1 MKKTLAA
8 ILALVLM
15 LTAVPCALAD
25 WGTGSGTYSVTGS
38 TNLFSAS
45 KAQLDNIN
53 LAVGKLS
60 SFDIGYG
67 AAFSFNAAVGPR
79 TAENGYKNGVNG
91 RGVSVRGGGVG
102 QVASTLYMAL
112 KQLDGISFTSRKT
125 YGSAFTGSYVASS
138 DDAVVVD
145 YNNHVDLSFVNYEG
159 DLHIEMW
166 VSTYYVSCS
175 ITVNPK
181 GSGDIGIQI
190 GYAEIPLIG
199 TSTLKNN
206 VALAASAING
216 TSLSYYETFSFNQVV
231 GPRTAVYG
239 YGDAINGRGVRV
251 TGGGVAQVA
260 SVIYLATKNLSNI
273 KITSLST
280 YGSNYNQNYVQNE
293 NDAVVTDYN
302 NNTDFC
308 FVYRGYGTLTLMTY
322 VNTYGNKLICEV
334 YENTGW

>member
-1 MKKTLAA
+1 MKKLVAML
-8 ILALVLM
+8 LALVM
-15 LTAVPCALAD
+15 VLTAFSCALAD
-25 WGTGSGTYSVTGS
+25 WGTGTGTYSVTGN

-45 KAQLDNIN
+45 KAQISNIN
-53 LAVGKLS
+53 LAVSKLS
-60 SFDIGYG
+60 SFDVSYG
-67 AAFSFNAAVGPR
+67 TAFSFNAAVGPR

-102 QVASTLYMAL
+102 QVAATLYMAL
-112 KQLDGISFTSRKT
+112 KQLDGISFTSLKT
-125 YGSAFTGSYVASS
+125 YGKTYTGSYVASG
-138 DDAVVVD
+138 DEAVVVD

-181 GSGDIGIQI
+181 GSGNIGTQI
-190 GYAEIPLIG
+190 GYAEIPLVG

-216 TSLSYYETFSFNQVV
+216 TSLDYYETFSFNQIV

-239 YGDAINGRGVRV
+239 YGDAVNGRGVRV

-260 SVIYLATKNLSNI
+260 SAVYMATKNLSNI
-273 KITSLST
+273 KMTSVRT
-280 YGSNYNQNYVQNE
+280 YGNTYNQSYVE
-293 NDAVVTDYN
+293 NKEDAIVTDYN
-302 NNTDFC
+302 NNTDFS
-308 FVYRGYGTLTLMTY
+308 FVYRGYGTLTILTY